1 MMADTKFKNRSGR
14 FLAGAVVLA
23 AVFVITVWAPAVA
36 QEESASSAQ
45 ETPSVEPVE
54 RVGIWVEVFF
64 GTDVDKE
71 KRAVVGEGS
80 TFPFDGGRVYCLTR
94 IHGMSPPTSV
104 THVWYYEGKT
114 KARVDLSVGSENWRT
129 WSFKTYEPEW
139 TGFWE
144 VKILDGDGMVLGSAG
159 FEVK

>member
-1 MMADTKFKNRSGR
+1 MAENNVKGTGR
-14 FLAGAVVLA
+14 GLAGAVVLA
-23 AVFVITVWAPAVA
+23 AVFAFVGWLPAVA
-36 QEESASSAQ
+36 QEGNDSSAQ
-45 ETPSVEPVE
+45 EAPSAETTQ
-54 RVGIWVEVFF
+54 RVGIWVDVFF
-64 GTDVDKE
+64 GTDIDKDT
-71 KRAVVGEGS
+71 RAVVGEGS
-80 TFPFDGGRVYCLTR
+80 TFPFDGGRVFCLTR

-114 KARVDLSVGSENWRT
+114 MARVELSVGSENWRT
-129 WSFKTYEPEW
+129 WSFKTYKPEW

>member
-1 MMADTKFKNRSGR
+1 MAETNVKRTGGM
-14 FLAGAVVLA
+14 LAGVVVL
-23 AVFVITVWAPAVA
+23 TVVCAFAGWLPAVA
-36 QEESASSAQ
+36 QEGNPSPAQ
-45 ETPSVEPVE
+45 ESQSVEPAQ
-54 RVGIWVEVFF
+54 RVGVWVDVLF
-64 GTDVDKE
+64 GTDIDKE
-71 KRAVVGEGS
+71 TRAVIGEGS
-80 TFPFDGGRVYCLTR
+80 TFPFDGDRVYCLTR

-114 KARVDLSVGSENWRT
+114 MARVELSVGSENWRT
-129 WSFKTYEPEW
+129 WSFKTYKPEW

>member
-1 MMADTKFKNRSGR
+1 MAVTNVKRFGR
-14 FLAGAVVLA
+14 VLAGAIVLT
-23 AVFVITVWAPAVA
+23 AVFAFAGWQPAVA
-36 QEESASSAQ
+36 QDENASPAQ
-45 ETPSVEPVE
+45 ESRSVDPVQ
-54 RVGIWVEVFF
+54 RVGVWVDVFF

-71 KRAVVGEGS
+71 ARAVIGESS
-80 TFPFDGGRVYCLTR
+80 TFPFDGDRVYCLTR

-114 KARVDLSVGSENWRT
+114 MARVELSVGSENWRT
-129 WSFKTYEPEW
+129 WSFKTYKPEW

>member
-1 MMADTKFKNRSGR
+1 MMAITNFKMTGR
-14 FLAGAVVLA
+14 VLTGAVVLA
-23 AVFVITVWAPAVA
+23 AVFAFVGWLPAAA
-36 QEESASSAQ
+36 QESPSA
-45 ETPSVEPVE
+45 EPVQ

-64 GTDVDKE
+64 GTDIDKE
-71 KRAVVGEGS
+71 TRAVVGEGS
-80 TFPFDGGRVYCLTR
+80 TFASDGERVYCLTR

-104 THVWYYEGKT
+104 THVWYYDGKT
-114 KARVDLSVGSENWRT
+114 MARVELSVGSENWRT
-129 WSFKTYEPEW
+129 WSFKTYKPEW